1 MVEGGNTA
9 TLFPYS
15 PTYYLHIER
24 RDNMDKANQKRIN
37 RNNRKRGGSFEK
49 KVADYLG
56 FDVVPY
62 SGSNARYGFGDVR
75 NDDWLIECK
84 NITPTD
90 GKITIK
96 QLWIEKNRK
105 RADDVGKRSCIA
117 WMPAGKADKF
127 ILMEYEDYAPFGV
140 ATDYS
145 YIIVAKVDNTKKL
158 IFNMSEDYIKD
169 IRHGLI
175 VEFVFEGVS
184 YFMMSLE
191 HYKEM
196 ISSE

>member
-15 PTYYLHIER
+15 PTYYLRIER

-140 ATDYS
+140 APDYS
-145 YIIVAKVDNTKKL
+145 HTIVAKVHNTKNL
-158 IFNMSEDYIKD
+158 IFNMYDDYIKD

>member
-24 RDNMDKANQKRIN
+24 RDNMDKASQKRIN

-75 NDDWLIECK
+75 NDNWLIECK

-117 WMPAGKADKF
+117 WMPAGKTDKF
-127 ILMEYEDYAPFGV
+127 ILMEYEDYTPFGV
-140 ATDYS
+140 APDYS
-145 YIIVAKVDNTKKL
+145 HTIVAKVHNTKNL

-184 YFMMSLE
+184 YFMMSLQKF
-191 HYKEM
+191 KEM
-196 ISSE
+196 I

>member
-24 RDNMDKANQKRIN
+24 RDNMDKASQKRIN

-62 SGSNARYGFGDVR
+62 SGSNVRYGFGDVR

-140 ATDYS
+140 APDYS
-145 YIIVAKVDNTKKL
+145 HIIVAKVHNTKNL

-184 YFMMSLE
+184 YFMMSLQKF
-191 HYKEM
+191 KEM
-196 ISSE
+196 I

>member
-1 MVEGGNTA
+1 
-9 TLFPYS
+9 
-15 PTYYLHIER
+15 
-24 RDNMDKANQKRIN
+24 MDKTSQKRIN

-145 YIIVAKVDNTKKL
+145 YTIVAKVHNTKNL

-169 IRHGLI
+169 IRHGLV
-175 VEFVFEGVS
+175 VEFVFEGIS
-184 YFMMSLE
+184 YFMMSIQKF
-191 HYKEM
+191 KEL
-196 ISSE
+196 I

>member
-24 RDNMDKANQKRIN
+24 RDNMDKASQKRIN

-140 ATDYS
+140 VPDYS
-145 YIIVAKVDNTKKL
+145 HTIVAKVHNTKNL

-184 YFMMSLE
+184 YFMMSIQKF
-191 HYKEM
+191 KEL
-196 ISSE
+196 I

>member
-24 RDNMDKANQKRIN
+24 RDNMDKVSQKRIN

-75 NDDWLIECK
+75 SDDWLIECK

-127 ILMEYEDYAPFGV
+127 ILMEYEDYAPFGI
-140 ATDYS
+140 TPDYS
-145 YIIVAKVDNTKKL
+145 HTIVAKVHNTKNL

-175 VEFVFEGVS
+175 VEFVFEGMS
-184 YFMMSLE
+184 YFMMSLQKF
-191 HYKEM
+191 KEM
-196 ISSE
+196 I

>member
-1 MVEGGNTA
+1 MVEGGNIA

-24 RDNMDKANQKRIN
+24 RDNMDKASQKRIN
-37 RNNRKRGGSFEK
+37 RNNRKRGSSFEK
-49 KVADYLG
+49 SIADYLG

-127 ILMEYEDYAPFGV
+127 ILMEYEDFAPFGI
-140 ATDYS
+140 APDYS
-145 YIIVAKVDNTKKL
+145 HTIIAKVHNMKNL
-158 IFNMSEDYIKD
+158 IFNMSDYYIKD

-184 YFMMSLE
+184 YFMMSLQKF
-191 HYKEM
+191 KEM
-196 ISSE
+196 I

>member
-15 PTYYLHIER
+15 PTYYLRIER
-24 RDNMDKANQKRIN
+24 RDNMDKASQKRIN

-75 NDDWLIECK
+75 NDNWLIECK

-105 RADDVGKRSCIA
+105 RADDVDKRSCIA

-127 ILMEYEDYAPFGV
+127 ILMEYDDFAPFGISP
-140 ATDYS
+140 DYS
-145 YIIVAKVDNTKKL
+145 HTIIAKVHNTKNL
-158 IFNMSEDYIKD
+158 IFSMSDDYIKD

-191 HYKEM
+191 HYKEL
-196 ISSE
+196 INNE

>member
-1 MVEGGNTA
+1 
-9 TLFPYS
+9 
-15 PTYYLHIER
+15 
-24 RDNMDKANQKRIN
+24 MDKASQKRIN

-96 QLWIEKNRK
+96 QLWIEKNRT

-140 ATDYS
+140 APDYLHT
-145 YIIVAKVDNTKKL
+145 IVAKVHNTKNL
-158 IFNMSEDYIKD
+158 IFNMSENYIKD

>member
-24 RDNMDKANQKRIN
+24 RDNMDKASQKRIN

-140 ATDYS
+140 TPDYS
-145 YIIVAKVDNTKKL
+145 HTIVAKVHNTKNL

-175 VEFVFEGVS
+175 VEFVFEEIS
-184 YFMMSLE
+184 YFMMSLQKF
-191 HYKEM
+191 KEM
-196 ISSE
+196 I

>member
-24 RDNMDKANQKRIN
+24 RDNMDKASQKRIN

-127 ILMEYEDYAPFGV
+127 ILMEYEDYAPFGI
-140 ATDYS
+140 APDYS
-145 YIIVAKVDNTKKL
+145 HTIVAKVHNTKNL

-169 IRHGLI
+169 IRHRLI

-184 YFMMSLE
+184 YFMMSIQKF
-191 HYKEM
+191 KEL
-196 ISSE
+196 I

>member
-24 RDNMDKANQKRIN
+24 RDNMDKASQKRIN

-75 NDDWLIECK
+75 NDNWLIECK

-127 ILMEYEDYAPFGV
+127 ILMEYEDYAPFSV
-140 ATDYS
+140 APDYS
-145 YIIVAKVDNTKKL
+145 HTIVAKVHNTKNL

-184 YFMMSLE
+184 YFMMSLQKF
-191 HYKEM
+191 KEM
-196 ISSE
+196 I

>member
-9 TLFPYS
+9 TLSPYS

-24 RDNMDKANQKRIN
+24 RDNMNKETQRKIN
-37 RNNRKRGGSFEK
+37 RRNRNRGSRFEK
-49 KVADYLG
+49 SVADYLG

-140 ATDYS
+140 SPDYS
-145 YIIVAKVDNTKKL
+145 HTIVAKVHNTKNL
-158 IFNMSEDYIKD
+158 IFNMSDDYIKD
-169 IRHGLI
+169 IRHRLI